1 MMYIIIFLLAFLT
14 LVTLLHLHFLVRT
27 YIRFSVHWL
36 LPQSD
41 NTNYPKFNSSTDRL
55 RTVFS
60 FLFFFITLLVF
71 NEYKKL
77 PFENK
82 IFHITILTILLGST
96 CLLLYINKYKVWS
109 ESFRT
114 IPMKKN
120 KIDLLINFIE
130 GRFNIINNSIYC
142 NRVAITGNKR
152 VLKNLK
158 FLVNQNRDS
167 YSGVCVK
174 FEKIKKS
181 TNQNSEKVSHL
192 NEVLSETESK
202 VDHVKSILDSK
213 LKTTN
218 KKESKSFESYFKT
231 RELYKKTKIAL
242 EENNF
247 YDKRSEITA
256 TKLSILAAKLKD
268 LGVIH
273 INNNQKYLC
282 TALSQEFGIN
292 KIDASILSRILN
304 SFKDNSAVNAHMNI
318 FKSYDYLDKLI

>member
-1 MMYIIIFLLAFLT
+1 MMYIIIFLLVLLT
-14 LVTLLHLHFLVRT
+14 LVTLLHLNFLLRT

-36 LPQSD
+36 LPESD
-41 NTNYPKFNSSTDRL
+41 NIIYPKFNSSTDRL

-60 FLFFFITLLVF
+60 FLFFFIPLLVF

-96 CLLLYINKYKVWS
+96 CLLLYINKQKIWS
-109 ESFRT
+109 KSFRT
-114 IPMKKN
+114 ISKKKN

-130 GRFNIINNSIYC
+130 GRFTTINNSVHH

-152 VLKNLK
+152 ALKNLK
-158 FLVNQNRDS
+158 FLVNKNRDS

-202 VDHVKSILDSK
+202 VDHVKSIVDS

-218 KKESKSFESYFKT
+218 KEESKSFEKYFKSE
-231 RELYKKTKIAL
+231 ELFQAIITAL
-242 EENNF
+242 KENNF
-247 YDKRSEITA
+247 FDKPSRINSTN
-256 TKLSILAAKLKD
+256 LSILVAKLID
-268 LGVIH
+268 LKL
-273 INNNQKYLC
+273 INTNIKQKNLC
-282 TALSQEFGIN
+282 KALENYF
-292 KIDASILSRILN
+292 KIKKVDPSILSKRLN
-304 SFKDNSAVNAHMNI
+304 SFKDNSASLAHQDTYDS
-318 FKSYDYLDKLI
+318 FSYLDYLI